1 MLLTPGVHNAAY
13 FEHSFLAR
21 QMGVELV
28 EGRDLVCRDNVLYM
42 LTTSGEE
49 RVDVVYR
56 RVDDEFL
63 DPLHFLP
70 TSMLGCA
77 GIVNAARAGNVTIA
91 NFLGNGVA
99 DDKAVYPY
107 VPAMIDFYLGERP
120 LLANVETFM
129 LDDHEVRSWAL
140 ERLDQLVWKPA
151 DGSGGKGIV
160 IGPRAEAEALEAVRI
175 AVEGAPR
182 SWIAQQPVALST
194 APTYVESGMRP
205 RHLDLRPFA
214 LNDGEN
220 VWVVPGGLTRVALGE
235 GSLVVNSSQGG
246 GSKDTWVLAPDG
258 VDAEEA
264 EAAENEAMGCE
275 PLARQPFDMVPA
287 ANEQAAQQQ

>member
-1 MLLTPGVHNAAY
+1 MVLTPGVHNAAY

-107 VPAMIDFYLGERP
+107 VPAMIDFYLGETP
-120 LLANVETFM
+120 ILANVETFM
-129 LDDHEVRSWAL
+129 LDDEEVRTWAL
-140 ERLDQLVWKPA
+140 EN
-151 DGSGGKGIV
+151 GSISWSGSRPTV
-160 IGPRAEAEALEAVRI
+160 RAAKASSSAR
-175 AVEGAPR
+175 APKRRPSKRCGSR
-182 SWIAQQPVALST
+182 S
-194 APTYVESGMRP
+194 RP
-205 RHLDLRPFA
+205 RPDRGSRSSRSRSRPHLPTS
-214 LNDGEN
+214 
-220 VWVVPGGLTRVALGE
+220 TRACGRATSIS
-235 GSLVVNSSQGG
+235 GRS
-246 GSKDTWVLAPDG
+246 
-258 VDAEEA
+258 
-264 EAAENEAMGCE
+264 
-275 PLARQPFDMVPA
+275 R
-287 ANEQAAQQQ
+287 

>member
-1 MLLTPGVHNAAY
+1 M
-13 FEHSFLAR
+13 
-21 QMGVELV
+21 
-28 EGRDLVCRDNVLYM
+28 
-42 LTTSGEE
+42 
-49 RVDVVYR
+49 
-56 RVDDEFL
+56 
-63 DPLHFLP
+63 
-70 TSMLGCA
+70 
-77 GIVNAARAGNVTIA
+77 
-91 NFLGNGVA
+91 A

-107 VPAMIDFYLGERP
+107 VPAMIDFYLGEKP
-120 LLANVETFM
+120 ILSNVETFM
-129 LDDHEVRSWAL
+129 LDDDEVRSWAL

-160 IGPRAEAEALEAVRI
+160 IGPRAEAEALEAVRV
-175 AVEGAPR
+175 AVEAAPR

-194 APTYVESGMRP
+194 APTYVETGMRP

-258 VDAEEA
+258 AEVE
-264 EAAENEAMGCE
+264 E
-275 PLARQPFDMVPA
+275 PKRRRRRRRSGASRSR
-287 ANEQAAQQQ
+287 ANRSTWSPPRTSRRRNSSEREHAC